1 MKYLVICG
9 YDDVKLIGNDGN
21 KPITERVPC
30 YHRGLGSFNNYAE
43 AYGHAILHLNDT
55 IDDWPTEER
64 EGCTISRLD
73 WLDNCFEMHVI
84 GQKDNCLDWVRI
96 YPCKDEIEYNDHKMW
111 YIEGM

>member
-9 YDDVKLIGNDGN
+9 YDDVKLIGNDGD

-30 YHRGLGSFNNYAE
+30 YHRGLGSFDNYAE

-55 IDDWPTEER
+55 IDDWDEEER
-64 EGCTISRLD
+64 EGCTISRLKL
-73 WLDNCFEMHVI
+73 LDNYIEMHVI

-96 YPCKDEIEYNDHKMW
+96 YPCKDTIEDSDHKSW
-111 YIEGM
+111 YIEEI

>member
-1 MKYLVICG
+1 MKYLVVVG
-9 YDDVKLIGNDGN
+9 YDDVKLVGNDGD
-21 KPITERVPC
+21 KPITERVLC

-55 IDDWPTEER
+55 IDDWDGEER
-64 EGCTISRLD
+64 ESCTISRLV

-84 GQKDNCLDWVRI
+84 GQKDNCCDWVRI
-96 YPCKDEIEYNDHKMW
+96 YPCKDEIEDSDHKSW